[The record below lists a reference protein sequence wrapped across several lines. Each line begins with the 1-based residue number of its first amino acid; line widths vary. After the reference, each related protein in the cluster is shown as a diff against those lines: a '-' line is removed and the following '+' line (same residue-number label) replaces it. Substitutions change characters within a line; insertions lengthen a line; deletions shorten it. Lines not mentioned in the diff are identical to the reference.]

1 MFIDFARIQVK
12 AGQGGSGCVSF
23 RREKFVA
30 KGGPN
35 GGDGGRGGSVFLVGD
50 RNLNTLINF
59 RYKKKIQCRSWSTW
73 NGVRQ
78 KRQKG

>member
-35 GGDGGRGGSVFLVGD
+35 GGDGGRGGSPLGHGPERTVHAAVEGS
-50 RNLNTLINF
+50 R
-59 RYKKKIQCRSWSTW
+59 
-73 NGVRQ
+73 GPP
-78 KRQKG
+78 GAGM